1 VGVIVGP
8 IGTAL
13 EIAPPLIA
21 TRDDLAR
28 CTAVLGRRFLMS
40 HGHAGCEA

>member
-28 CTAVLGRRFLMS
+28 CTAVLGQAISDVARARGL
-40 HGHAGCEA
+40 